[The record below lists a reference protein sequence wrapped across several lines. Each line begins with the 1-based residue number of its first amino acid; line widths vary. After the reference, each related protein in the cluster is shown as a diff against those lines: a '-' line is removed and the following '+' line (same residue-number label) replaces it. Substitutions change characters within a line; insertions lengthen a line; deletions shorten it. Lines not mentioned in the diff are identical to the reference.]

1 MKELLVLDN
10 YDSFTYNLVQ
20 YLEYLLERRVD
31 VYRND
36 ALALAEVDRYDAIV
50 LSPGP
55 GLPEQAGIL
64 PELIHRYAPS
74 KIILGVCL
82 GHQAIG
88 EAFGAGL
95 KNLERVY
102 HGLQTPM
109 YVLDESDALFAGLPN
124 PFPAGRY
131 HSWVVQ
137 RDTLPEDFVITA
149 EDAEGEIMA
158 MRHRAFALRGV
169 QFHPESVMT
178 MHGIHLLANWLT
190 RVVGLPIRSSFENPA
205 LVAS

>member
-64 PELIHRYAPS
+64 PKLIHRYAPS

-88 EAFGAGL
+88 EVFGAGL
-95 KNLERVY
+95 KNLDRVY